1 MTSISYGGRPQRP
14 PQHPL
19 SVRRLFAALS
29 ARRRRT
35 RMPVVAL
42 AIVAGGLTSACTVG
56 PNYRRPMVQTPS
68 SFRGAD
74 PATAGAATDPQSLAD
89 LRWAALFND
98 ETLTTLVRT
107 ALKQNFDL
115 RIAAERVL
123 QARAQLKVRRADQFP
138 SIDAS
143 AGFTEARGS
152 QVGANRA
159 VTPDIDPEVSYSQAG
174 FSLSWELDVWGRL
187 RRVTESARAQ
197 YLATEAARRG
207 VVNTLI
213 GDVTEAW
220 LHLRSLDRELEIA
233 QRTRDLATDALRL
246 TELRRDRGVA
256 TGLDVRQAQQ
266 LLYTATAQ
274 IASTEREIA
283 QTENAL
289 SLLLG
294 EMPHDV
300 ARGGAL
306 ETLQGPAAIVAGLPS
321 SLLTRRPDIMEAEQ
335 TLIAANAEIG
345 VARAEYFPRIS
356 LTTFLGGQ
364 SRALTDLLSTPAR
377 VWTASAGAAAPIFNA
392 GRTRGNVQAA
402 EAVQRAA
409 LAAYQ
414 RAIHSAFRDVS
425 DSLVGYQKTSEQRIQ
440 QEKLVEALRDSTR
453 LSTDRYRGGLDSY
466 LQVLDA
472 QRSLFQG
479 ELSLARLREQ
489 ELVTIVQLYR
499 ALGGGWT
506 KETDAGP
513 VTSDQ

>member
-1 MTSISYGGRPQRP
+1 MTRNISGGGRPQRP
-14 PQHPL
+14 PRQPL
-19 SVRRLFAALS
+19 SG
-29 ARRRRT
+29 RRRT
-35 RMPVVAL
+35 RLRVLTLTFAL
-42 AIVAGGLTSACTVG
+42 TVGALTAACTVG
-56 PNYRRPMVQTPS
+56 PNYKRPVIQTPTT
-68 SFRGAD
+68 FRGAD
-74 PATAGAATDPQSLAD
+74 AAPAADAQSLAD

-98 ETLTTLVRT
+98 ETLTTLVTT
-107 ALKQNFDL
+107 ALKQNFDV

-123 QARAQLKVRRADQFP
+123 QARAQLRIRRSDQFP

-143 AGFTEARGS
+143 AGFTGTRGS
-152 QVGANRA
+152 QTGANRA
-159 VTPDIDPEVSYSQAG
+159 VTPDVESEVSYSQAG
-174 FSLSWELDVWGRL
+174 FSLGWELDVWGRL
-187 RRVTESARAQ
+187 RRSTESARAQ

-220 LHLRSLDRELEIA
+220 LHLRTLDRELEIA
-233 QRTRDLATDALRL
+233 QRTRDLATDGLRL

-283 QTENAL
+283 QTENGL

-300 ARGGAL
+300 SRGGSLDAV
-306 ETLQGPAAIVAGLPS
+306 QAPAQVVAGLPS
-321 SLLTRRPDIMEAEQ
+321 SLLARRPDIMQAEQ
-335 TLIAANAEIG
+335 TLISANAEIG

-364 SRALTDLLSTPAR
+364 SRALTDLLSAPAR
-377 VWTASAGAAAPIFNA
+377 VWTAGVGAAAPIFNA
-392 GRTRGNVQAA
+392 GRTRGNVQVA
-402 EAVQRAA
+402 EAEQRAA
-409 LAAYQ
+409 LAGYQ
-414 RAIHSAFRDVS
+414 RTIYGAFRDVS
-425 DSLVGYQKTSEQRIQ
+425 DSLIGYRKTSEQRAQ

-479 ELSLARLREQ
+479 ELNLARLREQ

-506 KETDAGP
+506 VEEGSPVAGLA
-513 VTSDQ
+513 Q

>member
-1 MTSISYGGRPQRP
+1 MTRNISGGGRPQRP
-14 PQHPL
+14 PRQPL
-19 SVRRLFAALS
+19 SG
-29 ARRRRT
+29 RRRT
-35 RMPVVAL
+35 RLRVLTLTFAL
-42 AIVAGGLTSACTVG
+42 TVGALTAACTVG
-56 PNYRRPMVQTPS
+56 PNYKRPVIQTPTT
-68 SFRGAD
+68 FRGAD
-74 PATAGAATDPQSLAD
+74 AAPAADAQSLAD

-98 ETLTTLVRT
+98 ETLTTLVTT
-107 ALKQNFDL
+107 ALKQNFDV

-123 QARAQLKVRRADQFP
+123 QARAQLRIRRSDQFP

-143 AGFTEARGS
+143 AGFTGTRGS
-152 QVGANRA
+152 QTGANRA
-159 VTPDIDPEVSYSQAG
+159 VTPDVESEVSYSQAG
-174 FSLSWELDVWGRL
+174 FSLGWELDVWGRL
-187 RRVTESARAQ
+187 RRSTESARAQ

-220 LHLRSLDRELEIA
+220 LHLRTLDRELEIA

-246 TELRRDRGVA
+246 IELRRDRGVA

-440 QEKLVEALRDSTR
+440 QEK
-453 LSTDRYRGGLDSY
+453 
-466 LQVLDA
+466 
-472 QRSLFQG
+472 RSLFQG